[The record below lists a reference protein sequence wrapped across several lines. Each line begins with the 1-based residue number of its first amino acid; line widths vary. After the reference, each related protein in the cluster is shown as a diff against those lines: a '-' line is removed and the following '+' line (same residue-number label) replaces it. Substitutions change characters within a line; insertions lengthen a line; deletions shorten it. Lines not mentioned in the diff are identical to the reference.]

1 MVRNGSSGVVICLMA
16 SAAFGITF
24 VGSTPFAFANGLG
37 EARPW
42 QFDSN
47 ADKTRKALEL
57 DLMERK
63 KGGYYDGITS
73 VYTVTTNIGTQVNC
87 ANDASAIGN
96 SAQNGQTGNAPYAG
110 SDSGSGADSAGNIL
124 DSQDNGGVTNDSSVD
139 QVDSEQDNSGSV
151 GSSILNSP
159 SSSTSTVSGLEGSV
173 QDLENIQD
181 NSGKQTAGVDSSTAC
196 AMQGLNLTGN
206 VSVLDGASKTGPL
219 N

>member
-1 MVRNGSSGVVICLMA
+1 MKLDKSNRAAVCLIAIA
-16 SAAFGITF
+16 SLGASI
-24 VGSTPFAFANGLG
+24 VGPVSAVYANGLG
-37 EARPW
+37 EGRPW

-57 DLMERK
+57 EMMERK
-63 KGGYYDGITS
+63 RAGFYDGVTA

-96 SAQNGQTGNAPYAG
+96 NAQNGQTGNAPYAG

-124 DSQDNGGVTNDSSVD
+124 DSQDNGGVTNDSSADEVNSD
-139 QVDSEQDNSGSV
+139 QDNSGSV

-159 SSSTSTVSGLEGSV
+159 SSSSSTVSDLGGSD
-173 QDLENIQD
+173 QDLVNTQD
-181 NSGKQTAGVDSSTAC
+181 NSGNQTAGIDSSTAC
-196 AMQGLNLTGN
+196 AMDGLNLTGN
-206 VSVLDGASKTGPL
+206 VNVLDGTSSTGPL